1 MLIEFSIENYR
12 SIADKQ
18 TISFVASKHR
28 SDAQGDATF
37 AAEGLRS
44 QKLLTSAV
52 VYGANASGKTNLIR
66 ALSEFCIH
74 IWNSAKDSTHEI
86 QPFRLDAEW
95 AKKPSR
101 FELIFLVGGVRYQYG
116 FSLDSTRIHD
126 EWLIAH
132 PRRTPQLWFQRQ
144 LNGDKSEIQFGSGLK
159 GEKSRIFTATRPDAL
174 FLSVAAQLN
183 QEQLIPIHQALTRRI
198 KVRQAHHIGVA
209 HTAQMIENMPT
220 DVHQSVT
227 TMLGTADLG
236 IRDVVVRRHKLD
248 MLNASD
254 NKPSDK
260 SESRVYFAA
269 RVKGEVYEIQTAH
282 KRSDGESVLFEF
294 ADESQGTIQ
303 YFGLLA
309 PIMSCLGQ
317 GNVLAV
323 DELDESL
330 HPLLIRKIIGLFNDP
345 KTNPKGAQL
354 IFNTHDTTLLDPE
367 LFRRDQIWFV
377 EKEPPGKSR
386 FFSLLDFSPRRH
398 EALQKGYLEGRYG
411 AIPFLGDFSFPEVHA
426 SEKPKS

>member
-52 VYGANASGKTNLIR
+52 VYGANASGKSNLVR
-66 ALSEFCIH
+66 AFAEVCIH
-74 IWNSAKDSTHEI
+74 IRDSAKDAAHEM
-86 QPFRLDAEW
+86 QPFRLDASW
-95 AKKPSR
+95 AQKPSR
-101 FELIFLVGGVRYQYG
+101 FELAFLAGGVRYQYG
-116 FSLDSTRIHD
+116 FSLDSKRIHE
-126 EWLIAH
+126 EWLIAY

-144 LNGDKSEIQFGSGLK
+144 LNGDQSEIQFGSGLK

-183 QEQLIPIHQALTRRI
+183 QEQLIPIHQALTKRI
-198 KVRQAHHIGVA
+198 SSRHANNMRVA
-209 HTAQMIENMPT
+209 NTARMIEKMPADMHLNLT
-220 DVHQSVT
+220 N
-227 TMLGTADLG
+227 MLGAAYFG
-236 IRDVVVRRHKLD
+236 IRNVVVKKHKLD
-248 MLNASD
+248 MLTASD
-254 NKPSDK
+254 GQSNDEA
-260 SESRVYFAA
+260 ESRVYFEGNT
-269 RVKGEVYEIQTAH
+269 KEEVYEIRTAH
-282 KRSDGESVLFEF
+282 ERTDGESVLFDL

-303 YFGLLA
+303 YFSLLA
-309 PIMSCLGQ
+309 PIVSCLGR
-317 GNVLAV
+317 GNVLVV
-323 DELDESL
+323 DELDDSL
-330 HPLLIRKIIGLFNDP
+330 HPLLVRKIIGLFNDP

-386 FFSLLDFSPRRH
+386 FYSLLEFSPRRH